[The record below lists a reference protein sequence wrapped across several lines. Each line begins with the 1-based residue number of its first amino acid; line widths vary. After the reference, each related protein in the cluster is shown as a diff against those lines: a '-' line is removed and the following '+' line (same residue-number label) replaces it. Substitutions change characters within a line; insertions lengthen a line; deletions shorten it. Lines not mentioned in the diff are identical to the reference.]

1 MLLALDPRE
10 LTAAGGW
17 AMQITVGGVV
27 ALAIVALIWVF
38 AAAVANNEA
47 CASLETASYMSGPVK
62 ALMRLALL
70 CWLV

>member
-1 MLLALDPRE
+1 
-10 LTAAGGW
+10 
-17 AMQITVGGVV
+17 MQITVGGVV

-47 CASLETASYMSGPVK
+47 CASFETVSYMSGPVK
-62 ALMRLALL
+62 AFMRLALL